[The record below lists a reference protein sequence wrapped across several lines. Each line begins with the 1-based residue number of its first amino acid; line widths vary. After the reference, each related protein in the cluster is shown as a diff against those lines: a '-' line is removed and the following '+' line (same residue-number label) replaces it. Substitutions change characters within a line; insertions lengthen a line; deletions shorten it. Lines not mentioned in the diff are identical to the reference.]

1 MISNFV
7 PAVGSP
13 RERKS
18 FEDFLLKENN
28 LTAVRHMD
36 DIVVLGR
43 RADVK
48 SMRQKIINQYSQ

>member
-18 FEDFLLKENN
+18 FEDFLKENN

>member
-7 PAVGSP
+7 PVVGSP

-18 FEDFLLKENN
+18 FEDFLKENN